1 MGPKKLM
8 DSPKESRLQRNISN
22 GSVHNKAP
30 AGMERNVTNKYHGS
44 IPHFPSNGD
53 SWNIPEETKE

>member
-1 MGPKKLM
+1 M
-8 DSPKESRLQRNISN
+8 DSPKESRLQRNIRD
-22 GSVHNKAP
+22 KAP